1 MRDAWRIC
9 SRVSHLRITLHVIV
23 CGTVAMAL
31 ELLTLVPTFV
41 LAFFRIAGMM
51 LFAPLF
57 GSSRIP
63 RRVRVMLALV
73 LAMALAPGLKPTDL
87 PTNTWLLT
95 AGIAGEMAFGL
106 AMGMIQSFVF
116 IAAQWGGEII
126 GQQMGFNLS
135 EVFDPQFGAQ
145 GSIVGDLYFM
155 LALVVFLTVGG
166 HHAMLLGVRDSFD
179 SLPLLS
185 LGVNAPLFDT
195 LIGFFQAATLLAI
208 RLAAPMLVTM
218 LVVDLALGLIGK
230 MMPQLNVMAMGLSLR
245 SALGLVV
252 VILGLSLTSSAIS
265 ADLLDAMDAVRRA
278 WTSP

>member
-1 MRDAWRIC
+1 
-9 SRVSHLRITLHVIV
+9 
-23 CGTVAMAL
+23 MAF
-31 ELLTLVPTFV
+31 ELPMLLSTFV

-73 LAMALAPGLKPTDL
+73 LAMGIAPGLKPTEL

-135 EVFDPQFGAQ
+135 EVFDPQFGGQ
-145 GSIVGDLYFM
+145 GSIVGDMYFM
-155 LALVVFLTVGG
+155 LTLVIFLTVGG
-166 HHAMLLGVRDSFD
+166 HHAMLLGVRDSFH

-185 LGVNAPLFDT
+185 LSVNAPLFDT
-195 LIGFFQAATLLAI
+195 LIGFFQAATLLAM

-245 SALGLVV
+245 SALGLIVL
-252 VILGLSLTSSAIS
+252 ILGLSMTNDAIGSA
-265 ADLLDAMDAVRRA
+265 LLNAMDDVRQA
-278 WTSP
+278 WVTG